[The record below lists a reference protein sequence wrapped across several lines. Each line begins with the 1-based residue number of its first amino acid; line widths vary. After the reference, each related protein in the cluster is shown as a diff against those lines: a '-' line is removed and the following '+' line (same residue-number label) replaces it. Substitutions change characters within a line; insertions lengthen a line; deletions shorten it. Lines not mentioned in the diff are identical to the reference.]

1 MNIILDDKAL
11 YARVYSRFV
20 LLFLAR
26 QEKLTIIL
34 FIFIFRAAGP

>member
-26 QEKLTIIL
+26 QEKPT
-34 FIFIFRAAGP
+34 IFILIFRTAGP